1 MLARCSNPSCSAPF
15 RRLGK
20 GRLFLLEA
28 DPPLHTAKSQ
38 RTEYFWL
45 CDACAATMTLRLAED
60 EKVVAVSLPEGI
72 RNSDDGV
79 SLVSRDL
86 KKGLLLR
93 SVFLLSEY
101 FEDRLSARWT
111 AWHDAA

>member
-1 MLARCSNPSCSAPF
+1 MLAKCSNSSCFAPF
-15 RRLGK
+15 RRLGN
-20 GRLFLLEA
+20 GRLFLLES
-28 DPPLHTAKSQ
+28 DPPLHNHKSEG
-38 RTEYFWL
+38 TEYFWL
-45 CDACAATMTLRLAED
+45 CDACSATMTLRLAED
-60 EKVVAVSLPEGI
+60 ERVVAVPLPEGI
-72 RNSDDGV
+72 RNADDAV